1 MYDIIT
7 IGAATR
13 DLFITSR
20 KFKTKRDDTSPT
32 DVDLVLPL
40 GSKINL
46 DSIIFET
53 GGGATNAAVTFARQG
68 LKTACITRVG
78 DDPGGKA
85 TVESLAAEGV
95 DTGLVI
101 KDKQNY
107 TAYSIILVTAT
118 GERTILVYRGASS
131 HFNDEMLPKSKLDTK
146 WVFISSLAG
155 NVSLLSG
162 LVNWADK
169 HGLKT
174 ALVPGSSELARGK
187 KVLAPIFSKSDVVI
201 MNREEA
207 ALLTAIP
214 FDKKEKIVHKMCL
227 ISRGI
232 SVITDARNGA
242 TVCDREFVYHV
253 GTHGN
258 PAVDRTGSGDA
269 FASGFVAGLIRFQ
282 NVEGA
287 LELAADNASNV
298 VNFFGAK
305 QGILHAGQKPF
316 KEKLKVTKSPIK
328 RKTLVYT

>member
-1 MYDIIT
+1 MHDIIT

-68 LKTACITRVG
+68 LRTGCIARVG

-85 TVESLAAEGV
+85 TIEFLENEGV
-95 DTGLVI
+95 DTNLI
-101 KDKQNY
+101 LRSKEYY

-118 GERTILVYRGASS
+118 GERTILVYRGASA
-131 HFNDEMLPKSKLDTK
+131 HFTEDMLPKRKLDTK
-146 WVFISSLAG
+146 WIFISSLGG
-155 NVSLLSG
+155 NVELLSQ

-169 HGLKT
+169 NEVKIT
-174 ALVPGSSELARGK
+174 LVPGGSELAKGS
-187 KVLAPIFSKSDVVI
+187 KVLAPIFAKSDVVI

-207 ALLTAIP
+207 AALTGIH
-214 FDKKEKIVHKMCL
+214 FDNKEKIIHKMCL
-227 ISRGI
+227 LTRG
-232 SVITDARNGA
+232 VGVVTDARNGA
-242 TVCDREFVYHV
+242 TVCDGEYVYHI
-253 GTHGN
+253 GAHSN
-258 PAVDRTGSGDA
+258 PALERTGAGDA

-305 QGILHAGQKPF
+305 QGILRAGQKPF
-316 KEKLKVTKSPIK
+316 KEKLKVTKSPLKEK
-328 RKTLVYT
+328 R